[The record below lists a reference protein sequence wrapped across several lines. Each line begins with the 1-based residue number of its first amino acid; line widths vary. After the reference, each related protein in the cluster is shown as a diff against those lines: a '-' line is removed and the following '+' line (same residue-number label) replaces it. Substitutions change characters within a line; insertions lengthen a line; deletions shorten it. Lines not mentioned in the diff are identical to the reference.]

1 MKVKMIY
8 LAAGNSRRFCIS
20 EGKRTNK
27 LLYPFHGK
35 PLYQH
40 GLDALI
46 QATEQ
51 MEDTKIYVVTQ
62 YREIYEYAKEKEGLI
77 AVFSPESR
85 QGMSYTIR
93 NGLKA
98 AGQEKESCYYLFLTA
113 DQPFITPDTI
123 RGLIDGVREQGKS
136 LGTVMCDGV
145 PGNPA
150 IFHDR
155 YDGELMKLTGDQGG
169 RRILKVHPEEVWQ
182 YQMTNPKELK
192 DFDYFEEMLE
202 ESR

>member
-98 AGQEKESCYYLFLTA
+98 AGQEKELS
-113 DQPFITPDTI
+113 
-123 RGLIDGVREQGKS
+123 LIH
-136 LGTVMCDGV
+136 
-145 PGNPA
+145 
-150 IFHDR
+150 I
-155 YDGELMKLTGDQGG
+155 
-169 RRILKVHPEEVWQ
+169 
-182 YQMTNPKELK
+182 
-192 DFDYFEEMLE
+192 
-202 ESR
+202 